1 MFGDLM
7 GNMQQQQEELQKN
20 LGALRIETHSSD
32 GLIKVECNALR
43 EILNISVSETLL
55 HQDHKDQLE
64 DLLVITLNKAL
75 NEAAA
80 KEAIEAQKLLQ
91 NIMPSGLGGLGDMFK

>member
-20 LGALRIETHSSD
+20 LGALRIETHSND

-55 HQDHKDQLE
+55 HQDHRDQLE